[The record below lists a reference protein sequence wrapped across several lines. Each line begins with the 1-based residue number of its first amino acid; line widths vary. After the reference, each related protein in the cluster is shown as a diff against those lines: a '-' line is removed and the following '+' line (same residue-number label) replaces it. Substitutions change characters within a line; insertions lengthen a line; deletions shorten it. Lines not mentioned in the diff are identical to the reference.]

1 MPRLHSSQRALG
13 SLFGGNVLFGAG
25 LFFHAFLYNFYLDA
39 LGHSETVMGYAAAS
53 LAAGGLAAL
62 LPSGKLVDAV
72 GSRAVLCLAV
82 FLGAVGLGVGAVAT
96 RPSLIYAAAVVAGAG
111 TGSWRVAQGPM
122 IMSLTAASTRPRA
135 FSWNVGLLVG
145 TGGLW
150 ILIGGSLPSWL
161 ESAFGISD
169 LLAIRLVL
177 LGGAIV
183 TLISLILFV
192 LLPKLGKPEES
203 IEQEQIERAAR
214 TTPVSIP
221 LTVLL
226 VVVLV
231 AGWMLAPA
239 LVTPFFNIFF
249 QREFAVSVGQI
260 ALIFAIAHGVTALAI
275 FGSGEVATRLG
286 PRRVLAG
293 WMLLF
298 GPTVLVM
305 AVAGSLEVA
314 IALYLI
320 QGFISPATNPL
331 IDQILLELA
340 PEGRQGSVASL
351 RNVATEGG
359 GAGGAA
365 LGGVILATGSFGT
378 LLVVAGLTGLVTATV
393 LILGLS
399 KIRTNVS
406 TAE

>member
-1 MPRLHSSQRALG
+1 M
-13 SLFGGNVLFGAG
+13 
-25 LFFHAFLYNFYLDA
+25 
-39 LGHSETVMGYAAAS
+39 
-53 LAAGGLAAL
+53 
-62 LPSGKLVDAV
+62 
-72 GSRAVLCLAV
+72 
-82 FLGAVGLGVGAVAT
+82 
-96 RPSLIYAAAVVAGAG
+96 
-111 TGSWRVAQGPM
+111 
-122 IMSLTAASTRPRA
+122 
-135 FSWNVGLLVG
+135 
-145 TGGLW
+145 
-150 ILIGGSLPSWL
+150 
-161 ESAFGISD
+161 
-169 LLAIRLVL
+169 
-177 LGGAIV
+177 
-183 TLISLILFV
+183 
-192 LLPKLGKPEES
+192 
-203 IEQEQIERAAR
+203 
-214 TTPVSIP
+214 
-221 LTVLL
+221 
-226 VVVLV
+226 
-231 AGWMLAPA
+231 
-239 LVTPFFNIFF
+239 
-249 QREFAVSVGQI
+249 
-260 ALIFAIAHGVTALAI
+260 IFAIAHGVTALAI

-298 GPTVLVM
+298 APTVLVM

-378 LLVVAGLTGLVTATV
+378 LFVVAGLTGLVTATV

>member
-1 MPRLHSSQRALG
+1 M
-13 SLFGGNVLFGAG
+13 
-25 LFFHAFLYNFYLDA
+25 
-39 LGHSETVMGYAAAS
+39 
-53 LAAGGLAAL
+53 
-62 LPSGKLVDAV
+62 
-72 GSRAVLCLAV
+72 C
-82 FLGAVGLGVGAVAT
+82 
-96 RPSLIYAAAVVAGAG
+96 
-111 TGSWRVAQGPM
+111 
-122 IMSLTAASTRPRA
+122 
-135 FSWNVGLLVG
+135 
-145 TGGLW
+145 
-150 ILIGGSLPSWL
+150 
-161 ESAFGISD
+161 
-169 LLAIRLVL
+169 
-177 LGGAIV
+177 
-183 TLISLILFV
+183 
-192 LLPKLGKPEES
+192 
-203 IEQEQIERAAR
+203 
-214 TTPVSIP
+214 
-221 LTVLL
+221 
-226 VVVLV
+226 
-231 AGWMLAPA
+231 
-239 LVTPFFNIFF
+239 
-249 QREFAVSVGQI
+249 
-260 ALIFAIAHGVTALAI
+260 
-275 FGSGEVATRLG
+275 

-378 LLVVAGLTGLVTATV
+378 LFVVAGLTGLVTATV

-399 KIRTNVS
+399 KIQTNVS

>member
-1 MPRLHSSQRALG
+1 MPRLQDPQRALG
-13 SLFGGNVLFGAG
+13 LLFGGNVLFAAG

-39 LGHSETVMGYAAAS
+39 LGHSEAVMGYAAAS
-53 LAAGGLAAL
+53 LTAGGLAAL
-62 LPSGKLVDAV
+62 LPAGKLVDKL
-72 GSRAVLCLAV
+72 GSRAVLCAAV
-82 FLGAVGLGVGAVAT
+82 FLGAVGLGAGAIVT
-96 RPSLIYAAAVVAGAG
+96 RPSLVYAAALVAGGG
-111 TGSWRVAQGPM
+111 TAAWRVAQGPM
-122 IMSLTAASTRPRA
+122 IMSLTTASTRPRA

-150 ILIGGSLPSWL
+150 ILIGGSVPSWL
-161 ESAFGISD
+161 ESAFGISN

-177 LGGAIV
+177 FGGAIG

-192 LLPKLGKPEES
+192 LLPKTGEPEES

-214 TTPVSIP
+214 TTPVPSK
-221 LTVLL
+221 VLL
-226 VVVLV
+226 MVVLV

-249 QREFAVSVGQI
+249 QREFAVSVTQI

-286 PRRVLAG
+286 PRRALAG
-293 WMLLF
+293 WMLIF

-340 PEGRQGSVASL
+340 PENRQGAVASL

-365 LGGVILATGSFGT
+365 LGGVILAKGSFGT
-378 LLVVAGLTGLVTATV
+378 LFVVAGLTGLVTATV

-399 KIRTNVS
+399 KIRTTMS

>member
-1 MPRLHSSQRALG
+1 MPRLQDPQRALG
-13 SLFGGNVLFGAG
+13 LLFGGNVLFAAG

-39 LGHSETVMGYAAAS
+39 LGHSEAVMGYAAAS
-53 LAAGGLAAL
+53 LTAGGLAAL
-62 LPSGKLVDAV
+62 LPAGKLVDKL
-72 GSRAVLCLAV
+72 GSRVVLCAAV
-82 FLGAVGLGVGAVAT
+82 FLGAVGLGAGAIVT
-96 RPSLIYAAAVVAGAG
+96 RPSLVYAAALVAGGG
-111 TGSWRVAQGPM
+111 TAAWRVAQGPM
-122 IMSLTAASTRPRA
+122 IMSLTTASTRPRA

-150 ILIGGSLPSWL
+150 ILIGGSVPSWL
-161 ESAFGISD
+161 ESAFGISN

-177 LGGAIV
+177 FGGAIG

-192 LLPKLGKPEES
+192 LLPKTGAPDES

-214 TTPVSIP
+214 TTPVP
-221 LTVLL
+221 PTVLL
-226 VVVLV
+226 MVVLV

-286 PRRVLAG
+286 PRRALAG

-340 PEGRQGSVASL
+340 PEGRQGAVASL

-365 LGGVILATGSFGT
+365 LGGVILTTGSFGT
-378 LLVVAGLTGLVTATV
+378 LFVVAGLTGLVTATV

-399 KIRTNVS
+399 KIRTTIS

>member
-1 MPRLHSSQRALG
+1 MPRLHSPQRALG

-62 LPSGKLVDAV
+62 LPAGKLVDAV
-72 GSRAVLCLAV
+72 GSRVVLCLSV

-96 RPSLIYAAAVVAGAG
+96 RPSLIYAAAVAAGAG

-122 IMSLTAASTRPRA
+122 IMSLTSASTRPRA

-150 ILIGGSLPSWL
+150 ILIGGSVPSWL
-161 ESAFGISD
+161 ESAFAISN

-192 LLPKLGKPEES
+192 LLPKMGEPGES

-260 ALIFAIAHGVTALAI
+260 ALIFAIAHGITAFAI

-320 QGFISPATNPL
+320 LGFISPATNPL

-365 LGGVILATGSFGT
+365 LGGVILAKGSFGT
-378 LLVVAGLTGLVTATV
+378 LFVVAGLMGLVTATV

>member
-1 MPRLHSSQRALG
+1 MPRLQDPQRALG
-13 SLFGGNVLFGAG
+13 LLFGGNVLFAAG

-39 LGHSETVMGYAAAS
+39 LGHSEAVMGYAAAS
-53 LAAGGLAAL
+53 LTAGGLAAL
-62 LPSGKLVDAV
+62 LPAGKLVDKL
-72 GSRAVLCLAV
+72 GSRVVLCGAV
-82 FLGAVGLGVGAVAT
+82 FLGAAGLGLGAMVT
-96 RPSLIYAAAVVAGAG
+96 RPSLVYAAALAAGAG
-111 TGSWRVAQGPM
+111 TGAWRVAQGPM
-122 IMSLTAASTRPRA
+122 IMSLTTAGTRPRA

-150 ILIGGSLPSWL
+150 ILIGGSVPSWL
-161 ESAFGISD
+161 ESAFGISN
-169 LLAIRLVL
+169 LMAIRLAL
-177 LGGAIV
+177 FSGAV
-183 TLISLILFV
+183 GTLISLILFV
-192 LLPKLGKPEES
+192 LLPKRGELEES
-203 IEQEQIERAAR
+203 IEPEQIERAAR

-221 LTVLL
+221 LTVPL

-231 AGWMLAPA
+231 AGWTLAPA

-286 PRRVLAG
+286 PRRALAG

-320 QGFISPATNPL
+320 LGFISPATNPL

-378 LLVVAGLTGLVTATV
+378 LFVVAGLTGLVTATV

-399 KIRTNVS
+399 KIRTNIS